1 MKDCPGLKR
10 DSLPLIVTLT
20 ELVSKLKTCKENTT
34 MINKREHFKTQR
46 GQRGRD
52 DIKNT
57 TTREIRG
64 RSLLTVVVL

>member
-34 MINKREHFKTQR
+34 MINKREHFKTL
-46 GQRGRD
+46 D
-52 DIKNT
+52 
-57 TTREIRG
+57 IRG
-64 RSLLTVVVL
+64 DREAHKR